1 MSQINNSGY
10 IINGRAVAVLPYG
23 SRRTFFNRE
32 IQCKCGTIPE
42 VGGIFW
48 YRSKYGSVVVGTIKS
63 IEPTSIVSTEGVSY
77 PKNEIETKNRATIR
91 DEKLENLGIK

>member
-10 IINGRAVAVLPYG
+10 IINGRAVAVL
-23 SRRTFFNRE
+23 
-32 IQCKCGTIPE
+32 QCKCGTIPE

-91 DEKLENLGIK
+91 DEKLDNLGIK